1 MPIPAIVITLNGDS
15 ESPAKNATLNA
26 ARVPPPLFITSVVI
40 SILDDGATWSSESE
54 IDLTRNSGPTAPNL
68 IHWRSKSVSSLASSG
83 IGLASE
89 FETTG
94 NWFPA
99 ESQPVI

>member
-1 MPIPAIVITLNGDS
+1 MVTSRVSPLPIPKIVITLNGFS

-26 ARVPPPLFITSVVI
+26 AGVSPPLLMTSVVI
-40 SILDDGATWSSESE
+40 SIFDDGATWSSESV

-68 IHWRSKSVSSLASSG
+68 IHCLSKSVSSLANSG

-89 FETTG
+89 LETTG
-94 NWFPA
+94 N
-99 ESQPVI
+99 